1 MTKLFYEKIGLWKLL
16 VYQGFG
22 RIDEII
28 LFLELAK
35 NKSFGII

>member
-1 MTKLFYEKIGLWKLL
+1 